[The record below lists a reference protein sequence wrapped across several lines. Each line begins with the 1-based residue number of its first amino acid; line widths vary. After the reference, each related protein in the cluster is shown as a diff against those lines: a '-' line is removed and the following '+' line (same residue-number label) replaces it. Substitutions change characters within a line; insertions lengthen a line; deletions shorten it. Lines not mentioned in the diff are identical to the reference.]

1 MGFYAIFIIME
12 YKIRCLIDGLEFSS
26 SHKGKE
32 KRKLR
37 TYLKNKYQ
45 MNYEHYMLKYEYGGN
60 KPTCA
65 CGCGKSTNFHKG
77 KYHKYYED
85 HKNHLKLSK
94 EQKEKIKS
102 GIIERNN
109 NLDFRLERLGISASQ
124 LREFYKSYSCFE
136 IDSESITKKTGIDF
150 RTIKKYWLELEF
162 IKDKESF
169 RRVTK
174 KHQYYWKDKND
185 KAGGK
190 IQISESKFMEIY
202 LLLKKEK
209 GNITLK
215 ELSDRFKLGLTSRS
229 LYKRI
234 VQKFP
239 QEEIDGLLLSGNC
252 SKPEIEFLHVLKF
265 FFGNDLKSQFKL
277 EGKIYDFILNDSLLI
292 EFDGD
297 YWHSLEKNIKNDKIK
312 DQIALEN
319 GYKIFRVKESK
330 AKDIEI
336 LKKIKKIAY
345 EN

>member
-1 MGFYAIFIIME
+1 MEFYVILITMK
-12 YKIRCLIDGLEFSS
+12 YKAVCLIDGLEFSS
-26 SHKGKE
+26 SYKGRE
-32 KRKLR
+32 KSKLR
-37 TYLKNKYQ
+37 IHLKNNHQ
-45 MNYEHYMLKYEYGGN
+45 MRYEDYILKYDYEGIR
-60 KPTCA
+60 PTCA
-65 CGCGKSTNFHKG
+65 CGCGKNTNFHKG

-85 HKNHLKLSK
+85 HKNYVKLSRD
-94 EQKEKIKS
+94 QKEKLRKS
-102 GIIERNN
+102 VINRNSN
-109 NLDFRLERLGISASQ
+109 IDYRLNRLKINTDELKFFFDDYCSF
-124 LREFYKSYSCFE
+124 L
-136 IDSESITKKTGIDF
+136 IDSESIIKKTGIDF
-150 RTIKKYWLELEF
+150 RTIKKYWHELEF

-169 RRVTK
+169 RRITK
-174 KHQYYWKDKND
+174 KHQFYWKDKND

-202 LLLKKEK
+202 FLLKKEK

-215 ELSDRFKLGLTSRS
+215 ELSDRFSLGLTSRS

-234 VQKFP
+234 IQKFP
-239 QEEIDGLLLSGNC
+239 QKEIDDLLLSGNC

-265 FFGNDLKSQFKL
+265 FFGKDLKSQFKL

-312 DQIALEN
+312 DQIALKN